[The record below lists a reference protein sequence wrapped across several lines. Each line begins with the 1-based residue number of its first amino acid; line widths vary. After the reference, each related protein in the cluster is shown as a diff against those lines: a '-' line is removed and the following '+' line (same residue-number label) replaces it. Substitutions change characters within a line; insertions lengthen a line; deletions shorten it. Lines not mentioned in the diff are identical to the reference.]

1 MVVDWRS
8 LTAGAVLN
16 DGRGLAIEQQ
26 QQRGAAAAISSPR
39 ADCAAEIESEAS
51 KQFAC
56 HDGTSLPRLSAFNG
70 TAHPNFDRVAKPRAD
85 RER

>member
-1 MVVDWRS
+1 MMVVDWR
-8 LTAGAVLN
+8 LN
-16 DGRGLAIEQQ
+16 STSSGGR
-26 QQRGAAAAISSPR
+26 AAAAISSPR
-39 ADCAAEIESEAS
+39 ADCAAESEAS